1 MEIAKIDPN
10 FVLPG
15 AVQREDIVWLNAASE
30 PFVIYGATQT
40 NPYARLPMDVAKTVS
55 EGVQVL
61 STHTAGIRARF
72 CTDSPYIA
80 IHVEWNEQCRMPHM
94 PFSGISGFD
103 LYRVTGD
110 NHKQTFV
117 ASLTPPVICDQGY
130 ESQAYVPAQ
139 MAEYVLN
146 FPLYNNVSKLLIGV
160 KQGSQWKAPNSYAND
175 KPVIF
180 YGSSIT
186 QGGCASR
193 PGTCY
198 QNFLSRALDM
208 DYVNLGFSGNCRA
221 EDTMIAY
228 LASLPMSVFV
238 SDYDHN
244 TPTVEHL
251 AATHEKLYRGIRQAH
266 PHVPYVMLTKPDYH
280 DTPDERARRAI
291 VMQTYQKAIAE
302 GDANVYFVDG
312 ASLFAGDQSED
323 CTVDGCH
330 PTDLGFYRFYR
341 ALLPVFERI
350 YAKRS

>member
-10 FVLPG
+10 FTLPG
-15 AVQREDIVWLNAASE
+15 AVQQEDIVWLDAASE
-30 PFVIYGATQT
+30 PFVIYGATDT
-40 NPYARLPMDVAKTVS
+40 HPYARLPMEVAKTVS

-80 IHVEWNEQCRMPHM
+80 IRAEWNGQCRMPHM
-94 PFSGISGFD
+94 AFLGICGFD
-103 LYRVTGD
+103 LYRVSGTD
-110 NHKQTFV
+110 HKQTYA
-117 ASLTPPVICDQGY
+117 ASLTPPVICDVGY
-130 ESQAYVPAQ
+130 EAIAYVGGS
-139 MAEYVLN
+139 MTEYVLN
-146 FPLYNNVSKLLIGV
+146 FPLYNDVTRLLIGV
-160 KQGSQWKAPNSYAND
+160 KQGSQWKAPGNYANAL
-175 KPVIF
+175 PAIF

-198 QNFLSRALDM
+198 QNFLSRTFDM

-221 EDTMIAY
+221 EDSMIAY
-228 LASLPMSVFV
+228 LASLEMSVFV

-244 TPTVEHL
+244 APTVAHL
-251 AATHEKLYRGIRQAH
+251 DATHEKLYRGIRAAH
-266 PHVPYVMLTKPDYH
+266 PHVPYIMLSKPDYH

-291 VMQTYQKAIAE
+291 VMRTYQKAIAE

-312 ASLFAGDQSED
+312 ASIFAGDQSDD

-330 PTDLGFYRFYR
+330 PTDLGFYRFAK
-341 ALLPVFERI
+341 ALQPVFERI
-350 YAKRS
+350 FS

>member
-15 AVQREDIVWLNAASE
+15 AVQCDDIVWLDAASE

-40 NPYARLPMDVAKTVS
+40 NPYARLPMEIAKTVS
-55 EGVQVL
+55 EGVQTL

-103 LYRVTGD
+103 LYRVTGE
-110 NHKQTFV
+110 NHQQIYA
-117 ASLTPPVICDQGY
+117 ASLTPPLICDAGY
-130 ESQAYVPAQ
+130 ESIAYVGGG
-139 MAEYVLN
+139 MTEYVLN
-146 FPLYNNVSKLLIGV
+146 FPLYNNVTRLLIGV
-160 KQGSQWKAPNSYAND
+160 KQGSQWQTPHTYAND

-198 QNFLSRALDM
+198 QNFLSRAFDM

-221 EDTMIAY
+221 EDTMLDY
-228 LASLPMSVFV
+228 LAGLEMSVFV

-251 AATHEKLYRGIRQAH
+251 AATHEKLYRAIRAH
-266 PHVPYVMLTKPDYH
+266 HPNVPYIILSKPDFH

-291 VMQTYQKAIAE
+291 TMATYQKAITE

-312 ASLFAGDQSED
+312 ASIFAGDASED

-330 PTDLGFYRFYR
+330 PTDLGFYRFFK
-341 ALLPVFERI
+341 ALQPTFDRI
-350 YAKRS
+350 YAK

>member
-10 FVLPG
+10 FTLPG
-15 AVQREDIVWLNAASE
+15 AVQRDDIVWLDAASA

-40 NPYARLPMDVAKTVS
+40 NPYARLPMEVAKTVS
-55 EGVQVL
+55 EGVQIL

-80 IHVEWNEQCRMPHM
+80 IRAEWDGQCRMPHM
-94 PFSGISGFD
+94 PFTGISGFD
-103 LYRVTGD
+103 LYRVTSATP
-110 NHKQTFV
+110 KQTF
-117 ASLTPPVICDQGY
+117 AGSLMPPVICDAGY
-130 ESQAYVPAQ
+130 ESIALTTGI
-139 MAEYVLN
+139 MSEYVLN
-146 FPLYNNVSKLLIGV
+146 FPLYNNVSRLLVGV
-160 KQGSQWKAPNSYAND
+160 RKGSEFQAPRAYANG

-198 QNFLSRALDM
+198 QNFLSRALNM

-221 EDTMIAY
+221 EDTMIEY
-228 LASLPMSVFV
+228 LAGLEMSVFV

-251 AATHEKLYRGIRQAH
+251 AATHERLYRGIRAKH
-266 PHVPYVMLTKPDYH
+266 PDIPYVMLSKPDYH

-302 GDANVYFVDG
+302 GDRNVYFVDG
-312 ASLFAGDQSED
+312 ASLFAGDESD
-323 CTVDGCH
+323 ACTVDGCH
-330 PTDLGFYRFYR
+330 PNDLGFYRFAQ
-341 ALLPVFERI
+341 ALLPVLRQFN
-350 YAKRS
+350 A